1 MGEKT
6 IVSTW
11 LGGMA
16 FSTDLD
22 GHQVIIDAAPQFG
35 GTDRGPQPKPL
46 MLVSLAGCT
55 GIDVV
60 SILNKMRV
68 DFQEFRIIVQGHLTD
83 EHPKQF
89 IKIHLIYE
97 FKGKNL
103 PLEKIRKAVELSQN
117 RYCGVSATYKK
128 ALELTWEIK
137 IKEG

>member
-1 MGEKT
+1 M
-6 IVSTW
+6 
-11 LGGMA
+11 
-16 FSTDLD
+16 
-22 GHQVIIDAAPQFG
+22 
-35 GTDRGPQPKPL
+35 
-46 MLVSLAGCT
+46 
-55 GIDVV
+55 V